1 MLAESA
7 REHGVWL
14 IGGTLPLTVDA
25 AARKAPAPSIA

>member
-14 IGGTLPLTVDA
+14 IGGTLPLTVAA
-25 AARKAPAPSIA
+25 AARESAGASTA